1 MTPNAKERADF
12 SNRKT
17 ILGINGLGR
26 IGKLTLWNQI
36 ARKFFSGIV
45 VNVGRGV
52 GTRLEDIADYIEKDS
67 TYGSLQN
74 YLYGHRSQSLIN
86 EVNEKEGIIRIDGIP
101 VTILRETRNPANIKW
116 GDYGVNIV
124 VDATGKF
131 LDPTIP
137 PDAKSGSLR
146 GHLRD
151 SVEKVIVSAP
161 YKIKDKTAPWPEDSV
176 TVVMGINENDYQP
189 AKHKFISAASC
200 TTTCLSHMLKPLL
213 AHFGA
218 DRILGVTMSTIH
230 AVTSSQEILDRLPK
244 EGATDLRK
252 SRSVMNNI
260 ILTTTGVLKTL
271 ALVMPE
277 MKNIGFIAESIRI
290 PVNTGSLIV
299 LVVTVQNDKPV
310 TKELVNDI
318 YRKAASEDKNGYLL
332 YTDKQNVS
340 SDIIGLIGP
349 AAIIEGHDTYTLNAD
364 IKIGLDKKNQGK
376 LDDTVNIT
384 VSQAVIHG
392 WYDNELGSFTNMLGN
407 LIVKVAS

>member
-1 MTPNAKERADF
+1 MASKAKVGRGF
-12 SNRKT
+12 LKGKT

-36 ARKFFSGIV
+36 GRKFFSSIV
-45 VNVGRGV
+45 VNIGRGS
-52 GTRLEDIADYIEKDS
+52 GTSLKDIADYIEKDS
-67 TYGSLQN
+67 TYGSLHN
-74 YLYGHRSQSLIN
+74 YLYGYKSQSLIT
-86 EVNEKEGIIRIDGIP
+86 EVDEKKGIIKIDGIP
-101 VTILRETRNPANIKW
+101 VTILREARNPANINW
-116 GDYGVNIV
+116 GDNGVDIV

-151 SVEKVIVSAP
+151 SVKKVIASAP
-161 YKIKDKTAPWPEDSV
+161 YKVKDKSAPWPEDSV
-176 TVVMGINENDYQP
+176 TIVMGINEGDYDP
-189 AKHKFISAASC
+189 SKHKFISSASC

-218 DRILGVTMSTIH
+218 NRILGVIMSTIH

-252 SRSVMNNI
+252 NRSVMNNI
-260 ILTTTGVLKTL
+260 ILTSTGVSKTL
-271 ALVMPE
+271 ALVLPE
-277 MKNIGFIAESIRI
+277 MKEIGFIAESIRI

-299 LVVTVQNDKPV
+299 LVVTIQDDEPLTV
-310 TKELVNDI
+310 EMVNDI
-318 YRKAASEDKNGYLL
+318 YRKAALKDKNGYLC

-340 SDIIGLIGP
+340 SDIIGVIGP

-364 IKIGLDKKNQGK
+364 IKVGSDMSKCKTGKKKG
-376 LDDTVNIT
+376 IHI
-384 VSQAVIHG
+384 SQAVIHG

-407 LIVKVAS
+407 LIIKVAS

>member
-1 MTPNAKERADF
+1 MAPKAKGVGSF
-12 SNRKT
+12 SGRKT

-36 ARKFFSGIV
+36 GRKFFSGIV
-45 VNVGRGV
+45 VNIGRGV
-52 GTRLEDIADYIEKDS
+52 GTRLEDVADYIEKDS
-67 TYGSLQN
+67 TYGSLHN
-74 YLYGHRSQSLIN
+74 YLYGHKSQRLIN
-86 EVNEKEGIIRIDGIP
+86 GIDEKRGIINIDGIP
-101 VTILRETRNPANIKW
+101 VTILKETRNPANINW
-116 GDYGVNIV
+116 GDHGVSIV

-131 LDPTIP
+131 LDPSIP
-137 PDAKSGSLR
+137 ADAKSGSLR

-151 SVEKVIVSAP
+151 GVQKVIVSAP
-161 YKIKDKTAPWPEDSV
+161 YKVKDKSAPWPDDAV
-176 TVVMGINENDYQP
+176 TVVMGINEADYQP
-189 AKHKFISAASC
+189 SKHKFISSASC

-218 DRILGVTMSTIH
+218 DKILGVTMSTIH

-252 SRSVMNNI
+252 NRSVMNNI

-271 ALVMPE
+271 ALVLPE

-299 LVVTVQNDKPV
+299 LVVSLHNDKPL
-310 TKELVNDI
+310 TKEMINDI
-318 YRKAASEDKNGYLL
+318 YRKAASKDKNGYLC

-340 SDIIGLIGP
+340 TDIIGVVGP
-349 AAIIEGHDTYTLNAD
+349 AAIIEGNDTYTLNAE
-364 IKIGLDKKNQGK
+364 IKPSGK
-376 LDDTVNIT
+376 IT
-384 VSQAVIHG
+384 VPFSQAVIHG